1 MSRGSGAL
9 EVGLSFLIL
18 GLLSFGGPAAH
29 MAYFRREFVERKAWL
44 SDDDFAGLMALS
56 QFLPGPASSQLGFA
70 IGYQRA
76 GLPGAVA
83 AFIGF
88 TAPSFLIMVALALWI
103 SQSTLPAFVSGV
115 ISGLKLAAVAVVAHA
130 VVGMYQSFC
139 RQRLTAVLAALSA
152 VSMLL
157 FPQAFSQIL
166 VLILAALIGSFLLKS
181 DSHAAATTAAGF
193 DAERGAASW
202 ALPVFVGLFLIA
214 LLWPVERG
222 LAALAADFFA
232 AGSLVFGGGH
242 VVLPLLQSWLDQSV
256 APDAFLTAYA
266 AAQAVPGPMFSMA
279 SFLGANM
286 LPVQPWLG
294 ALVATV
300 AIFLPGFLLLLALQG
315 RWQRWRQQPALAGA
329 VAAVNAAVVGFLIA
343 AWYQPVFLTAVSGPV
358 TMAIV
363 IAVFVALQARVL
375 PVIALLTLSA
385 GMGGFLTTMGYI

>member
-1 MSRGSGAL
+1 MDGITKTQNFSKIHGTIDARMAGIASSLFMDRPVTLADQGDRSSDCGGRTIRLARGDASGFELSGAGGTITYSDPIAESSIAAL
-9 EVGLSFLIL
+9 VAMLLVLWPALL
-18 GLLSFGGPAAH
+18 GQMLALLVAA
-29 MAYFRREFVERKAWL
+29 
-44 SDDDFAGLMALS
+44 
-56 QFLPGPASSQLGFA
+56 A
-70 IGYQRA
+70 IGWHWLRPDQ
-76 GLPGAVA
+76 GVA
-83 AFIGF
+83 APGKPGWGRGPLLLF
-88 TAPSFLIMVALALWI
+88 PLL
-103 SQSTLPAFVSGV
+103 
-115 ISGLKLAAVAVVAHA
+115 AVVALLPA
-130 VVGMYQSFC
+130 G
-139 RQRLTAVLAALSA
+139 R
-152 VSMLL
+152 ML
-157 FPQAFSQIL
+157 
-166 VLILAALIGSFLLKS
+166 
-181 DSHAAATTAAGF
+181 
-193 DAERGAASW
+193 
-202 ALPVFVGLFLIA
+202 GL
-214 LLWPVERG
+214 WN
-222 LAALAADFFA
+222 DFFA